1 MNLSFSILDNNRSLI
16 QQASDEAINK
26 ALTIIGLQVENYAKA
41 NAPVDTGAL
50 RNSITSQVLDGNKA
64 VEIGSNIEYAPY
76 QELGTSKTEACNGG
90 RGFLRPAIED
100 HTAEFEGIILNELQ
114 NG

>member
-1 MNLSFSILDNNRSLI
+1 MVVNILDNNKELI
-16 QQASDEAINK
+16 KNASDEAINR

-50 RNSITSQVLDGNKA
+50 RNSITSQVLSDENA

-76 QELGTSKTEACNGG
+76 QELGTSRMNACNDGQ
-90 RGFLRPAIED
+90 GFLRPAIEN
-100 HTAEFEGIILNELQ
+100 HIAEFETIATNELK
-114 NG
+114 NV

>member
-1 MNLSFSILDNNRSLI
+1 MVVNILDNNRELI
-16 QQASDEAINK
+16 KNASDEAINR

-50 RNSITSQVLDGNKA
+50 RNSITSQVLEGEHA

-76 QELGTSKTEACNGG
+76 QELGTSRMNACNDG

-100 HTAEFEGIILNELQ
+100 HMDECKNIVLTELE
-114 NG
+114 NA

>member
-1 MNLSFSILDNNRSLI
+1 MVVNILDNNTELVKN
-16 QQASDEAINK
+16 ASDEAVNR

-50 RNSITSQVLDGNKA
+50 RNSITSQVLDGEHA
-64 VEIGSNIEYAPY
+64 VEIGSAIEYAPY
-76 QELGTSKTEACNGG
+76 QELSTSKMPACNGG
-90 RGFLRPAIED
+90 RGFLRPAIDD
-100 HTAEFEGIILNELQ
+100 HMDEFRSIVENELR

>member
-1 MNLSFSILDNNRSLI
+1 MMVVNILDNNRELI
-16 QQASDEAINK
+16 QKASDEAIAR
-26 ALTIIGLQVENYAKA
+26 ALTIIGLQTENYAKI

-50 RNSITSQVLDGNKA
+50 RNSITSQLVDGEHA

-76 QELGTSKTEACNGG
+76 QELGTSKMNACNDG

-100 HTAEFEGIILNELQ
+100 HKSEFESIVLSELQ
-114 NG
+114 NAQ

>member
-1 MNLSFSILDNNRSLI
+1 MNVSFSILDNNSSLI

-50 RNSITSQVLDGNKA
+50 RNSITSQVLSGENA

-76 QELGTSKTEACNGG
+76 QELSTSKMPACNNG

>member
-1 MNLSFSILDNNRSLI
+1 MVVNILDNNKELI
-16 QQASDEAINK
+16 KNASDEAINR

-50 RNSITSQVLDGNKA
+50 RNSITSQVLSGENA

-76 QELGTSKTEACNGG
+76 QELSTSKMPAANHG
-90 RGFLRPAIED
+90 RGYLRPAITD
-100 HTAEFEGIILNELQ
+100 HLAEYKDIIEKELGQ
-114 NG
+114 